1 MDLVDECEHPP
12 GCEWDCDFIHM
23 QISSGCIPILSKYWT
38 LGGGASRIKGLQG
51 LELSSDPFVL
61 RIKPVLERGQAE
73 VDWLANF
80 GKRLCLQLASS
91 GETGHP
97 VLIPAE
103 GPNASVALSTNQ
115 KMVDADHLRT
125 CILELVEEEDMQ
137 LHIYKYGMKIPAQ
150 RFFERDLLA
159 CFEQMQQDLGCRK
172 ATNFWNQK
180 QIDYGTQGRINNKPV
195 LVFPMGTLHEIPWV
209 RRYGIFNYS
218 LLGKAG
224 QGFGGLQIFGKMQ
237 LGLNCQKVTIYPG
250 PWVHYS
256 KAIGMPL
263 QPPANSTNRWFT
275 GQLAKFQAL
284 LDHLY
289 NTEANLGGIRVEM
302 RFGIGAQQPQ
312 TWQEVVEELEEKFE
326 SIIEHVWVKEVSLE
340 ELFSQLHEVLQMPR
354 TLACFP
360 ARGMPLRWQL
370 HHTNG
375 VIGPGCPRTLAS
387 PALGLTRVPTKGKWL
402 EQHGALKVSMKI
414 WTGDPGQ
421 CSGNSTRLF
430 PTTGLSFSSQQQ
442 VQQQDP

>member
-1 MDLVDECEHPP
+1 
-12 GCEWDCDFIHM
+12 M

-97 VLIPAE
+97 VLIPAK

-125 CILELVEEEDMQ
+125 CILELVEEEDME

-159 CFEQMQQDLGCRK
+159 CFEQMQQDLRCRK

-209 RRYGIFNYS
+209 RRYGIFNHS

-263 QPPANSTNRWFT
+263 PQPPANSTNRWFT

-340 ELFSQLHEVLQMPR
+340 ELFSQLHEVLQNATCQGVAELPPPASER
-354 TLACFP
+354 GQACP
-360 ARGMPLRWQL
+360 APKSL
-370 HHTNG
+370 
-375 VIGPGCPRTLAS
+375 
-387 PALGLTRVPTKGKWL
+387 
-402 EQHGALKVSMKI
+402 
-414 WTGDPGQ
+414 
-421 CSGNSTRLF
+421 
-430 PTTGLSFSSQQQ
+430 
-442 VQQQDP
+442 

>member
-1 MDLVDECEHPP
+1 
-12 GCEWDCDFIHM
+12 M

-97 VLIPAE
+97 VLIPVE

-263 QPPANSTNRWFT
+263 PQPPANSTNRWFT

-284 LDHLY
+284 LDHLQH
-289 NTEANLGGIRVEM
+289 RSQ
-302 RFGIGAQQPQ
+302 FGRHQG
-312 TWQEVVEELEEKFE
+312 
-326 SIIEHVWVKEVSLE
+326 
-340 ELFSQLHEVLQMPR
+340 
-354 TLACFP
+354 
-360 ARGMPLRWQL
+360 
-370 HHTNG
+370 
-375 VIGPGCPRTLAS
+375 
-387 PALGLTRVPTKGKWL
+387 
-402 EQHGALKVSMKI
+402 
-414 WTGDPGQ
+414 
-421 CSGNSTRLF
+421 
-430 PTTGLSFSSQQQ
+430 
-442 VQQQDP
+442 